1 WISKLWLPI
10 FRNEN
15 LFLIHHLE
23 YTQSMNLLL
32 LSSGNTTLLKKRYTT
47 NNFNL

>member
-1 WISKLWLPI
+1 WLPI

-32 LSSGNTTLLKKRYTT
+32 LSSRYTTLKKGRYTT
-47 NNFNL
+47 NNLNL